1 MMQHEGKPTGE
12 QKPAAPAI
20 SAAAPQAGPPANIP
34 GTLPEPAACDADE
47 IAKQE
52 EALLDEAIALTF
64 PASDP
69 ISVPSYDEALEKSKW
84 RKDRATRRPA

>member
-1 MMQHEGKPTGE
+1 MMQHEGKSTGE
-12 QKPAAPAI
+12 QKPATPAI
-20 SAAAPQAGPPANIP
+20 ADRVAPPASTP
-34 GTLPEPAACDADE
+34 GTHPESMACDADE
-47 IAKQE
+47 LAKQE

-84 RKDRATRRPA
+84 RKDCATRRPA

>member
-12 QKPAAPAI
+12 QKPAVADRVA
-20 SAAAPQAGPPANIP
+20 PPAS
-34 GTLPEPAACDADE
+34 TSETQPEPIACDADE
-47 IAKQE
+47 ITKQE

-84 RKDRATRRPA
+84 RRDRATRRPA

>member
-1 MMQHEGKPTGE
+1 MMQHEGKPTGG
-12 QKPAAPAI
+12 QKPATPAM
-20 SAAAPQAGPPANIP
+20 AAQVAPPASTP
-34 GTLPEPAACDADE
+34 GTQPESACYADE

-69 ISVPSYDEALEKSKW
+69 ISVPSYDEALEKSQW
-84 RKDRATRRPA
+84 RKQRATLRPA

>member
-1 MMQHEGKPTGE
+1 ME
-12 QKPAAPAI
+12 
-20 SAAAPQAGPPANIP
+20 
-34 GTLPEPAACDADE
+34 CDADKL
-47 IAKQE
+47 AKQE

-84 RKDRATRRPA
+84 RKDRATPRPA

>member
-1 MMQHEGKPTGE
+1 MMQHEEKPTDK
-12 QKPAAPAI
+12 QKPATPAL
-20 SAAAPQAGPPANIP
+20 AAQVAPPAS
-34 GTLPEPAACDADE
+34 TPETQPESMECDADE
-47 IAKQE
+47 LAKQE

-84 RKDRATRRPA
+84 RKDRATPRPA